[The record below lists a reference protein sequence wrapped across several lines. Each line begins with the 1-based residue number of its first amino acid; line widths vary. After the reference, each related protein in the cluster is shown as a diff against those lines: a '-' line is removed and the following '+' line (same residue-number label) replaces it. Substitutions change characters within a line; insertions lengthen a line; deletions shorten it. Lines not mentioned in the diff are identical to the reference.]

1 MLARKSELRR
11 VRSCLLYTSKDSRQA
26 QYNCD
31 NTLIINRGSRSIVVA
46 NQLEDITIV
55 NTDDAVYVGKKGA
68 SESLKDLRREN
79 PALQSYFDMGQVI
92 YKPWGTYEIL
102 SAARQ
107 YVVRKVVLTQ
117 GRTIYAHKHA
127 RLSLIHI

>member
-1 MLARKSELRR
+1 MSA
-11 VRSCLLYTSKDSRQA
+11 
-26 QYNCD
+26 
-31 NTLIINRGSRSIVVA
+31 
-46 NQLEDITIV
+46 
-55 NTDDAVYVGKKGA
+55 KKGA

-107 YVVRKVVLTQ
+107 YVVRKVMLTQ

-127 RLSLIHI
+127 RRTEHWIIVSGRTDHAGWSGKKEYGSNDSMEIPENTVHQISNIGDVPLCLYGNFHR

>member
-1 MLARKSELRR
+1 MCIR
-11 VRSCLLYTSKDSRQA
+11 DS
-26 QYNCD
+26 
-31 NTLIINRGSRSIVVA
+31 
-46 NQLEDITIV
+46 V

-117 GRTIYAHKHA
+117 WRTIYACLLYTSIPA
-127 RLSLIHI
+127 ELGGGIALELNIQRGGNLTYSYGRGNGVPIAVYELSLIHI